1 MKSPCKFA
9 VPMFLMLFAG
19 LCFSQSA
26 GKGPKAPSKPGAKAP
41 AAAAKAPAAKAP
53 AAKVPPKYAGPEE
66 IPAARPDDIFPPVVA
81 KVNGEPILGRD
92 LEQLVRSELNAI
104 GNPEWKNLRGDY
116 RAELTLNK
124 ITLLINSKLLYQK
137 AMASGQWATDGE
149 VQSEIQKIARSYKSE
164 AEMNADLAGQN
175 RTRASLEKSLFE
187 NLTTSKYVEATINK
201 KIVVTPEEAA
211 KYYKSNLDNFR
222 HPDVVRTGLILIKP
236 ADGTPEQDAAARQ
249 RAESLLARV
258 NKGEDFAK
266 LAREYSAH
274 ISASQG
280 GDTGFNSRDAM
291 IPELADAAFSLP
303 VGSAKLIPIP
313 QGYCILK
320 ITDKKK
326 EGLFTLEDVKQQLME
341 YLASQKSQD
350 EMMKLVNQ
358 LREKAAIEIL
368 VSSKDLLN
376 P

>member
-1 MKSPCKFA
+1 
-9 VPMFLMLFAG
+9 MFLMLFAG

-41 AAAAKAPAAKAP
+41 AAAAKAPAAKA
-53 AAKVPPKYAGPEE
+53 PPKYAGPEE

-137 AMASGQWATDGE
+137 AMAGGQWATDGE

-249 RAESLLARV
+249 RAESLLCQTCPGIFCAHLGFPGGRYRLQFQRRHDSGIGGCGLLTPGGERQTDT
-258 NKGEDFAK
+258 NPAGLLHPQNNGQEKG
-266 LAREYSAH
+266 
-274 ISASQG
+274 G
-280 GDTGFNSRDAM
+280 
-291 IPELADAAFSLP
+291 AFHP
-303 VGSAKLIPIP
+303 
-313 QGYCILK
+313 
-320 ITDKKK
+320 
-326 EGLFTLEDVKQQLME
+326 
-341 YLASQKSQD
+341 
-350 EMMKLVNQ
+350 
-358 LREKAAIEIL
+358 
-368 VSSKDLLN
+368 
-376 P
+376 